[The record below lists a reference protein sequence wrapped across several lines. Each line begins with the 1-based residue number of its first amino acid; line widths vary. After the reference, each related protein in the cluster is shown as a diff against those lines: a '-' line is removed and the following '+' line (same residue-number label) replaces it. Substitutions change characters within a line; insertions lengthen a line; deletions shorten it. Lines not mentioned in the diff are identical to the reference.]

1 MVMSYPNHQFPEM
14 AERLANSDN
23 NYTILVAEKWSFND
37 TTKKSTYWLRQ
48 IKYERTM
55 PATQW
60 IILARRTSDAL
71 VKENY
76 RWLEVAL
83 KTNGK

>member
-1 MVMSYPNHQFPEM
+1 MLGKDLHQRKLRQMVMSYPNHQFPEM

-48 IKYERTM
+48 IKYEK
-55 PATQW
+55 QC
-60 IILARRTSDAL
+60 RRLS
-71 VKENY
+71 E
-76 RWLEVAL
+76 
-83 KTNGK
+83 